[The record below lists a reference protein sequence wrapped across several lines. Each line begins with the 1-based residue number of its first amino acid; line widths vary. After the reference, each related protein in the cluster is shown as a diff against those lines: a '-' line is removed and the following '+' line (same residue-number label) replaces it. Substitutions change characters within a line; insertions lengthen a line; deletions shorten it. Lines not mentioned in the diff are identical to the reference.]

1 MPAPVSHEGRM
12 TAVNLRK
19 HGAGNRN
26 RIARIRWKR
35 REIVHAILL
44 VLLMAAFAL
53 WIGIWIGTHKFD

>member
-1 MPAPVSHEGRM
+1 M